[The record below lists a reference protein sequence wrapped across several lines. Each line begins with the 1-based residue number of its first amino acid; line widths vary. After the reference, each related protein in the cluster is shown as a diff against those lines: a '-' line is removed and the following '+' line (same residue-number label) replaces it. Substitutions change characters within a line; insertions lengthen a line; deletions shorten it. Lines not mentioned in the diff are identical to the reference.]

1 MGKKGCS
8 EFSNET
14 FLWTTSIISNYNVTN
29 QANID
34 CDIIPSQEITRTES
48 IIVIRLGTKF
58 PNLRSKSKTKA
69 KLDPPTEGTYK
80 KPNLHKRNDK
90 ITRGEYEDIVDI
102 RWIK

>member
-1 MGKKGCS
+1 MGKKVCS

-14 FLWTTSIISNYNVTN
+14 FLWTTSITSNYNVKN

-58 PNLRSKSKTKA
+58 PNLQSKSKTKA
-69 KLDPPTEGTYK
+69 KLDPTTEET
-80 KPNLHKRNDK
+80 DK
-90 ITRGEYEDIVDI
+90 
-102 RWIK
+102 